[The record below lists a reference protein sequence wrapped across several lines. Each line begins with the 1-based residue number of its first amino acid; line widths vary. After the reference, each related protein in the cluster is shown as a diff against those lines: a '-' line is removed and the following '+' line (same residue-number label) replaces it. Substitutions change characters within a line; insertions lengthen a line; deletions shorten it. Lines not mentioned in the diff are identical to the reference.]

1 MSVLNDFVSIIRGNL
16 KGKGEGVYSICSAH
30 RDVIIAG
37 MKLAKEK
44 DTLILIE
51 STSNQVNQMGGY
63 THMVPQDFVEYI
75 NKIAKDVDFPT
86 SRILLGGD
94 HLGPNAWKDLPSE
107 KAMSHA
113 CDLVRAYVK
122 AGYQKIHLDASM
134 HCLDDAKDTD
144 KAVWDTIVAQ
154 RSAMLCEIAEQAWK
168 EMGSDKE
175 KPVYVIGTEVPIPGG
190 AQQEEDGVIPT
201 LSSDAALTIK
211 VTKEAFLE
219 RGLDDAFKRVVALV
233 VQPGVEFGDDQVFQY
248 NRDAA
253 LPLIKLIESGSGLVY
268 ESHST
273 DYQSET
279 SLKALV
285 QDHFCILKVGPWLT
299 FAYREA
305 LFALESIE
313 KELLHTRDIQLSGLV
328 ETLEHVMLEQP
339 KYWKPYYGGDA
350 IQQCLK
356 RKYSFSDR
364 SRYYWPDSRLKDAV
378 NRLENNLNNIAIPL
392 TLISQYMPNQ
402 YTAVQEGRIRARVDE
417 LIIDH
422 IQDVM
427 RIYSAACGQ

>member
-1 MSVLNDFVSIIRGNL
+1 MSVLNDFVSIVRGNL
-16 KGKGEGVYSICSAH
+16 EGKGKGVYSICSAH

-37 MKLAKEK
+37 MKLAREKE
-44 DTLILIE
+44 TLILIE

-63 THMVPQDFVEYI
+63 TNMVPQDFVEYI

-94 HLGPNAWKDLPSE
+94 HLGPNVWKDLPSE
-107 KAMSHA
+107 KAMSYA

-134 HCLDDAKDTD
+134 YCLDDDKDSD
-144 KAVWDTIVAQ
+144 KALWDSIVAQ
-154 RSAMLCEIAEQAWK
+154 RSAMLCEVAEQAWK
-168 EMGSDKE
+168 EMDSDKE

-201 LSSDAALTIK
+201 LPSDAAHTMR

-248 NRDAA
+248 HRNAA
-253 LPLIKLIESGSGLVY
+253 LGLIKLIESETGMVY

-305 LFALESIE
+305 LL
-313 KELLHTRDIQLSGLV
+313 
-328 ETLEHVMLEQP
+328 P
-339 KYWKPYYGGDA
+339 
-350 IQQCLK
+350 
-356 RKYSFSDR
+356 
-364 SRYYWPDSRLKDAV
+364 
-378 NRLENNLNNIAIPL
+378 
-392 TLISQYMPNQ
+392 
-402 YTAVQEGRIRARVDE
+402 
-417 LIIDH
+417 
-422 IQDVM
+422 
-427 RIYSAACGQ
+427 